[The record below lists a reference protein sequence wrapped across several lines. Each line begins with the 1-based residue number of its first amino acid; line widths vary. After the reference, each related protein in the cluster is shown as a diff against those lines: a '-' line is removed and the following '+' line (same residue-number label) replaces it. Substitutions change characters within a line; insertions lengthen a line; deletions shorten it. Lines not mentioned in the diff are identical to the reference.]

1 MTTVPSG
8 PEIQKMLLEAP
19 KYGNDDD
26 YVDDIM
32 VDYFRFICE
41 EIAQYKTTRNGR
53 GPIGCIWQPSTSSVS
68 SNVPCGECVGA
79 TPDGRKAGEALADT
93 ASPTHGT
100 DTHGITA
107 SLKSIGKLPTVLVS
121 GGQLVNVKVMPSMLN
136 GMMTRK
142 MVQVLRTYLGNYKG
156 MHVQINC
163 VSADT
168 LKSAQVHPAQYK
180 DLMVRVAGYSALFT
194 PLDKALQ
201 DDIIARTEHSA

>member
-1 MTTVPSG
+1 MQVVYR
-8 PEIQKMLLEAP
+8 KKFCA
-19 KYGNDDD
+19 
-26 YVDDIM
+26 IM
-32 VDYFRFICE
+32 KSYHLPMI
-41 EIAQYKTTRNGR
+41 
-53 GPIGCIWQPSTSSVS
+53 TS
-68 SNVPCGECVGA
+68 
-79 TPDGRKAGEALADT
+79 RY
-93 ASPTHGT
+93 
-100 DTHGITA
+100 
-107 SLKSIGKLPTVLVS
+107 KLPTVLVS
-121 GGQLVNVKVMPSMLN
+121 GGQLVNVKVMPAMLD

-168 LKSAQVHPAQYK
+168 LKAAQVHPEEYK